1 MRGSH
6 RIFILLQSK
15 PLPTTKPIAQY
26 LSTRPDTAY
35 KSIHAAFC
43 FGLLLRLGVVL
54 RFGFTLSVFGSALDV
69 AFRKVTPRKLTLAY
83 SAYAIVAVSAPE
95 SDAIQ

>member
-1 MRGSH
+1 M
-6 RIFILLQSK
+6 
-15 PLPTTKPIAQY
+15 
-26 LSTRPDTAY
+26 
-35 KSIHAAFC
+35 
-43 FGLLLRLGVVL
+43 LRLGVVL

-95 SDAIQ
+95 SEPTC